1 VAGAA
6 YGQAW
11 QPFARLEYGSFGPDL
26 TGIEDQAT
34 PEQHFLLI
42 WEGMEEGQQYFS
54 RRQGNPQMP
63 GFGANPNAG
72 QSDQGVP
79 DLGPEGMLTA
89 AEVWAVVTYERNLSN
104 ETTVKSPVA
113 GTAESPTFAGAAGLG
128 DDEDT
133 NSDSST
139 ESAAGGE

>member
-1 VAGAA
+1 LAGAA

-34 PEQHFLLI
+34 PEQHFQLI

-128 DDEDT
+128 DEDT